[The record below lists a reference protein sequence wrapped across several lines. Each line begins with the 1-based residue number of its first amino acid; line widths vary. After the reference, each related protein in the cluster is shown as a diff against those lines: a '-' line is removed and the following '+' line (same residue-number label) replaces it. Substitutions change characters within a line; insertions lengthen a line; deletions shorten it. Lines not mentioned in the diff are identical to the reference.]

1 MKKLLL
7 KSAFPQY
14 YYTNAKVK
22 IKTSSGIRYVLH
34 HLQPLEINV
43 ENEEWLRFRNDQH
56 GRKLFLEKSDSFDQ
70 TYAVV
75 TIETRGTPILNIIDA
90 LFRNRMSVKIVNK
103 EAFDRFET
111 DVVKPAEY
119 KVFRPADNF
128 MLALSTMVF
137 LGFVLYSLFTP
148 QSANF
153 DRDYVF
159 IINLICLLSLG
170 RLFFQRKTIRKG
182 TFKMLT
188 RFPVFFGYL
197 WLIFIE
203 FSSPFMEI
211 MFSITSILFF
221 VVMFWPEEKIAFQ
234 TKAWVY

>member
-1 MKKLLL
+1 MKKLVL

-14 YYTNAKVK
+14 YYSYAKVK
-22 IKTSSGIRYVLH
+22 IRTSSGRRYVLH
-34 HLQPLEINV
+34 HMQYLEIDV
-43 ENEEWLRFRNDQH
+43 ENEEWLKFRNDQH
-56 GRKLFLEKSDSFDQ
+56 GRKLFLEKSDAPDQ
-70 TYAVV
+70 AYAVV
-75 TIETRGTPILNIIDA
+75 TIETRENPILNLIDA

-128 MLALSTMVF
+128 MVALSALIF

-170 RLFFQRKTIRKG
+170 RLFFQRQTFRKG
-182 TFKMLT
+182 TYKMLT

-203 FSSPFMEI
+203 FSSPFKEI

-221 VVMFWPEEKIAFQ
+221 MVMFWPEE
-234 TKAWVY
+234 